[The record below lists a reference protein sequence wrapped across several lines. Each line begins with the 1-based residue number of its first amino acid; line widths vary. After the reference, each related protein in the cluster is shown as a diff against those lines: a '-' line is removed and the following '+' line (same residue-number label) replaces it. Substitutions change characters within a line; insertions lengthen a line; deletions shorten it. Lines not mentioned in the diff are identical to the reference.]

1 MLWTNNRNLEE
12 ISSDTGYECRSLM
25 LGKRIYSILILTAIL
40 LWITP
45 TVSRTETTAT
55 FQQGAEYVKLRL
67 YPRAVDT
74 FKSILSGDPTDVNAR
89 FQLANVYKL
98 QDELELAI
106 QTFNTLLAELASQNL
121 LLNEADETRPT
132 GSQNATITDAENAL
146 TIARIRGLTHLA
158 LSEIYCKQSKL
169 DIAEQHAK
177 EAVQRCPT
185 DADTHYR
192 LGYIYTHQAKFDAA
206 LAAFKHTLSFN
217 PDFAEV
223 YEWLGL
229 ISLMQQKPQQAV
241 EHYQKAIARKPYVQ
255 SAYYNLAKAYRL
267 LGDTAAAAEH
277 LQRFQQM
284 KAYYDRTYAIE
295 GALAEDPMNMTLR
308 LDLADIHLAH
318 KHISAAITTYQSL
331 IRLNPASVTGYDKL
345 GRLYMDLNT
354 PQRAIPFFLKVIEL
368 NPDAVE
374 AHVRLGWLYTT
385 LKAFDKAESH
395 LQAAIEKMPGLT
407 LAYHGLAEIYTK
419 QGRLQKAIE
428 VYRHL
433 TEIAPDDADAWK
445 ALQNLERVKK
455 HPQTTR

>member
-1 MLWTNNRNLEE
+1 MKPALLRRKVKLKT
-12 ISSDTGYECRSLM
+12 
-25 LGKRIYSILILTAIL
+25 LILAAIL
-40 LWITP
+40 LCLTP
-45 TVSRTETTAT
+45 SFSRTETTAA
-55 FQQGAEYVKLRL
+55 FQQGVEYVKLRL
-67 YPRAVDT
+67 YPQAVDT
-74 FKSILSGDPTDVNAR
+74 FKSILSRDSTDVNAL

-106 QTFNTLLAELASQNL
+106 QTFNTLLTQLASRNF
-121 LLNEADETRPT
+121 
-132 GSQNATITDAENAL
+132 TITDSKNAL
-146 TIARIRGLTHLA
+146 TIERIYGLTHLA

-206 LAAFKHTLSFN
+206 LTSFQDTLAHN

-229 ISLMQQKPQQAV
+229 IALMQQKPQQAV
-241 EHYQKAIARKPYVQ
+241 EHYQQAIKRKPYVQ

-267 LGDTAAAAEH
+267 LGDTAAATEQ
-277 LQRFQQM
+277 LKLFQQM
-284 KAYYDRTYAIE
+284 KTYYDRTYAIE
-295 GALAEDPMNMTLR
+295 GALAEDPLNTALR
-308 LDLADIHLAH
+308 LELAEVHLAH

-345 GRLYMDLNT
+345 GRLYMDLNM
-354 PQRAIPFFLKVIEL
+354 PQRAIPFFLKVIEH
-368 NPDAVE
+368 NPNAVE

-385 LKAFDKAESH
+385 LKAFDKAELH
-395 LQAAIEKMPGLT
+395 LQTAIEKMPGLT

-419 QGRLQKAIE
+419 QGHLQKAID
-428 VYRHL
+428 VYRHI
-433 TEIAPDDADAWK
+433 TAIAPDDDDARK
-445 ALQNLERVKK
+445 ALQNLEHLKK
-455 HPQTTR
+455 RF

>member
-1 MLWTNNRNLEE
+1 MKPALLRRKVKLKT
-12 ISSDTGYECRSLM
+12 
-25 LGKRIYSILILTAIL
+25 LILAAIL
-40 LWITP
+40 LCLTP
-45 TVSRTETTAT
+45 SLSRTETTAA
-55 FQQGAEYVKLRL
+55 FQQGVEYVKLRL
-67 YPRAVDT
+67 YPQAVDT
-74 FKSILSGDPTDVNAR
+74 FKSILSRDSTDVNAL

-106 QTFNTLLAELASQNL
+106 QTFNTLLTQLTAQLTIKRQN
-121 LLNEADETRPT
+121 
-132 GSQNATITDAENAL
+132 STITDSKNAL
-146 TIARIRGLTHLA
+146 TIGRIHGLTHLA

-206 LAAFKHTLSFN
+206 LTSFQDTLAHN

-229 ISLMQQKPQQAV
+229 IALMQQKPQQAV
-241 EHYQKAIARKPYVQ
+241 EHYQKAIKKKPYVQ

-267 LGDTAAAAEH
+267 LGDTAAATEQ
-277 LQRFQQM
+277 LKLFQQM
-284 KAYYDRTYAIE
+284 KTYYDRTYAIE
-295 GALAEDPMNMTLR
+295 GALAEDPLNTALR
-308 LDLADIHLAH
+308 LELAEVHLAH

-345 GRLYMDLNT
+345 GRLYMDLDM
-354 PQRAIPFFLKVIEL
+354 PQRAIPYFLKVIER
-368 NPDAVE
+368 NPNAVE

-385 LKAFDKAESH
+385 LKAFDKAELH
-395 LQAAIEKMPGLT
+395 LQTAIEKMPGLT

-419 QGRLQKAIE
+419 QGHLQKAID
-428 VYRHL
+428 VYRHI
-433 TEIAPDDADAWK
+433 TEIAPDDDDARK
-445 ALQNLERVKK
+445 ALQNLEHLKK
-455 HPQTTR
+455 RF